1 MNWYEL
7 WWSNVLTITIA
18 PAMQESYTY
27 IYALDRAI
35 EGTLGAFGQPAVGW
49 LTDPWLHRQE
59 VADKLK
65 GSRGDLTMG

>member
-1 MNWYEL
+1 
-7 WWSNVLTITIA
+7 
-18 PAMQESYTY
+18 MQESYTY

-65 GSRGDLTMG
+65 GSHGDLTMG